1 MIAPNRSSPP
11 TETMSRLRS
20 IRAKIAALVASV
32 AVALS
37 ALNLWWIPDRAAQAS
52 EAELRERAEIL
63 ATMLRDPIGVAMD
76 LEQPAETFSESLQTA
91 LADPLVSWVSVYDAK
106 GAPLAAAGAGKA
118 PDNVRLV
125 ETWDDD
131 KLVVSAVQVRSRNG
145 ARLLGTVALGL
156 RSDRIAERRS
166 ASLRVMAVQAAGIV
180 FLGLGLAWFVAGRMT
195 RSMARIKEAADRIAR
210 GDVTEGLALQPS
222 DDELGDMAR
231 AFEQM
236 NARLRPLQE
245 SATRVA
251 AGAFTCEITGDGELF
266 VAFRSMVTSLRDLAS
281 RIGHTSGEV
290 ASAAAGMF
298 SSVRGQETTANQQ
311 NAALEEIRRT
321 VEALT
326 ASADQIAKDATTVR
340 ETAQRGLVSVQHTA
354 EQTRLVSSHSGRIGE
369 ILSLIQSIAD
379 KSDLLALNAAL
390 EGTKAGEVGR
400 GFSLVAAEMRRLSE
414 HVMDSVRDI
423 RKLVADMHA
432 ASHASVLATEDG
444 IKLAR
449 DTAAA
454 AAKISDAVDRQREGT
469 AQVKTAIVD
478 IVGAVNDTLTS
489 SADATRSAES
499 LLQLSHELKTVAKSF
514 RVETAAERGNGGK
527 ARSMEADE
535 EPS

>member
-1 MIAPNRSSPP
+1 MLNFRS
-11 TETMSRLRS
+11 LRW
-20 IRAKIAALVASV
+20 KIAALVASV
-32 AVALS
+32 AIVLS
-37 ALNLWWIPDRAAQAS
+37 ALDFWLIPDRTARAS
-52 EAELRERAEIL
+52 EAELRERAGIL
-63 ATMLRDPIGVAMD
+63 ATMLKEPIGVAMD
-76 LEQPAETFSESLQTA
+76 LEQPAETFPDTLRSAMT
-91 LADPLVSWVSVYDAK
+91 DPLVSWVSVYDAK
-106 GAPLAAAGAGKA
+106 GARVASVGAAQA
-118 PDNVRLV
+118 PESAHIVRGG
-125 ETWDDD
+125 DDAS
-131 KLVVSAVQVRSRNG
+131 VVIGEAPITSRNG
-145 ARLLGTVALGL
+145 DRQLGSLAVAL
-156 RSDRIAERRS
+156 RSDRIAQRRADS
-166 ASLRVMAVQAAGIV
+166 RRTIALQSAGILL
-180 FLGLGLAWFVAGRMT
+180 LGLGLAWVISGRMT
-195 RSMARIKEAADRIAR
+195 RSMVHIKDAADRIAR
-210 GDVTEGLALQPS
+210 GDVSARLSLKIT
-222 DDELGDMAR
+222 DDELGDMVS
-231 AFEQM
+231 AFERM
-236 NARLRPLQE
+236 NTQLSELQE
-245 SATRVA
+245 TAVRVA
-251 AGAFTCEITGDGELF
+251 GGDFACKITGDGELF
-266 VAFRSMVTSLRDLAS
+266 AAFRAMVTSLQELVS
-281 RIGHTSGEV
+281 RIGNTSSEV

-298 SSVRGQETTANQQ
+298 SSVREQETTANQQ

-326 ASADQIAKDATTVR
+326 ASADHIAKDAATVH
-340 ETAQRGLVSVQHTA
+340 EMAQRSLVSVQHTA
-354 EQTRLVSSHSGRIGE
+354 EQTRLVSSHSDRIGE

-454 AAKISDAVDRQREGT
+454 AAKISDAVDHQREGT

-499 LLQLSHELKTVAKSF
+499 LLQLSHELKTAARAF
-514 RVETAAERGNGGK
+514 RVRKPAAKGDRPALKE
-527 ARSMEADE
+527 ADADE
-535 EPS
+535 EPG

>member
-1 MIAPNRSSPP
+1 MFNF
-11 TETMSRLRS
+11 RS
-20 IRAKIAALVASV
+20 IRWKIAALVASV
-32 AVALS
+32 AIVLS
-37 ALNLWWIPDRAAQAS
+37 ALDLWLIPDRTARAS
-52 EAELRERAEIL
+52 EAELRERAGIL
-63 ATMLRDPIGVAMD
+63 ATMLKEPIGVAMD
-76 LEQPAETFSESLQTA
+76 LEQPPETFPDTLRAAMT
-91 LADPLVSWVSVYDAK
+91 DPLVSWVSVYDAK
-106 GAPLAAAGAGKA
+106 GERIAAIGTVQAPASAQGAQGEGDA
-118 PDNVRLV
+118 SV
-125 ETWDDD
+125 
-131 KLVVSAVQVRSRNG
+131 VVSEAPIRSRNG
-145 ARLLGTVALGL
+145 DRQLGTLAVGL
-156 RSDRIAERRS
+156 RSDRIAQRRADS
-166 ASLRVMAVQAAGIV
+166 RRTIALQSAGIML
-180 FLGLGLAWFVAGRMT
+180 LGLGLAWVISARMT
-195 RSMARIKEAADRIAR
+195 RSMAHIKEAADRIAR
-210 GDVTEGLALQPS
+210 GDVSARLSLRIS
-222 DDELGDMAR
+222 DDELGDMAS
-231 AFEQM
+231 AFERM
-236 NARLRPLQE
+236 NTQLRELQE
-245 SATRVA
+245 TAARVA
-251 AGAFTCEITGDGELF
+251 GGDFTCKITGDGELF
-266 VAFRSMVTSLRDLAS
+266 AAFRAMVASLQELAT
-281 RIGHTSGEV
+281 RIGNTSSEV

-298 SSVRGQETTANQQ
+298 SSVREQETTANQQ

-326 ASADQIAKDATTVR
+326 GSADHIAKDATTVH
-340 ETAQRGLVSVQHTA
+340 EMAQRSLVSVQHTA
-354 EQTRLVSSHSGRIGE
+354 EQTRLVSSHSDRIGE

-454 AAKISDAVDRQREGT
+454 AAKISDAVDHQREGT

-499 LLQLSHELKTVAKSF
+499 LLQLSHALKATARAF
-514 RVETAAERGNGGK
+514 RVKAAGAKREK
-527 ARSMEADE
+527 PAIAEADADE
-535 EPS
+535 EPG